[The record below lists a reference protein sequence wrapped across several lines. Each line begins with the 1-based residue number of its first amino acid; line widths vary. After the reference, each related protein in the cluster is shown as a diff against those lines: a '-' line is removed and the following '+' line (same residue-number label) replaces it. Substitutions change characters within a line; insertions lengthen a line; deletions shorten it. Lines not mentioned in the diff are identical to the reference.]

1 MSPLTHGF
9 PVVRQRVEVRALLCA
24 AVLALAVAGCGKKD
38 DDKKKG
44 PPPTPEAGV
53 VTLQTQTVPLY
64 IELPGRTAAYE
75 VSEVRPQVS
84 GLITARLFTEG
95 ALVKKG
101 QTLYRIDPRLY
112 QAAAAQAQA
121 NLASAKAAQTA
132 AQARAERY
140 KPLAQIEAVSK
151 QDYAD
156 AAATAGQ
163 AVAAVAQNN
172 AAVQTSAINL
182 RFTRV
187 PAPITG
193 RIGRSLAT
201 TGALVTSG
209 QADAL
214 TTIQRLDPIFV
225 DIQQSSADL
234 LALRRGLSSGGVTPS
249 SAAVR
254 LQLEDGSDYAATGR
268 VEFSEAMVDANT
280 GTVTLRAK
288 FPNHQGLLLPGM
300 YVRAKLSQVTAPNAI
315 LAPQTGIAR
324 DPRGNATALVIG
336 EGNKVVLRNIV
347 AERSIGDK
355 WLVTSGLKSGD
366 RLIVEGLSRIKPG
379 QVVKPVPAGSK
390 PQPKPQGGN
399 AGGDQSGGGDASTK
413 S

>member
-1 MSPLTHGF
+1 M
-9 PVVRQRVEVRALLCA
+9 LLLA
-24 AVLALAVAGCGKKD
+24 ACGAKD
-38 DDKKKG
+38 DKKG

-53 VTLQTQTVPLY
+53 VTLHTETVPLF

-75 VSEVRPQVS
+75 TSEVRPQVS

-101 QTLYRIDPRLY
+101 QTLYRIDPSLY
-112 QAAAAQAQA
+112 RAAAAQAQA
-121 NLASAKAAQTA
+121 NLASAQAAQVS
-132 AQARAERY
+132 AQAKADRY

-151 QDYAD
+151 QDFSD
-156 AAATAGQ
+156 ATASAGQ
-163 AVAAVAQNN
+163 AVAAVAQNR

-182 RFTRV
+182 RFTRL
-187 PAPITG
+187 PAPISG

-234 LALRRGLSSGGVTPS
+234 LALRRALSSGGATPS
-249 SAAVR
+249 SATVR
-254 LQLEDGSDYAATGR
+254 LQLEDGSDYGLTGR
-268 VEFSEAMVDANT
+268 VQFSEPMVDQTT
-280 GTVTLRAK
+280 GTVTLRAT
-288 FPNHQGLLLPGM
+288 FPNPKGLLLPGM
-300 YVRAKLSQVTAPNAI
+300 YVRARLSQATAPDAI
-315 LAPQTGIAR
+315 LAPQTGVAR
-324 DPRGNATALVIG
+324 DPRGSATALVVG
-336 EGNKVVLRNIV
+336 PGNKAVLRNITADRTV
-347 AERSIGDK
+347 GNA
-355 WLVTSGLKSGD
+355 WLVTSGLKAGD
-366 RLIVEGLSRIKPG
+366 RLIVEGLGQIKAG

-390 PQPKPQGGN
+390 PQPKPKDGGK
-399 AGGDQSGGGDASTK
+399 SSGDAASN